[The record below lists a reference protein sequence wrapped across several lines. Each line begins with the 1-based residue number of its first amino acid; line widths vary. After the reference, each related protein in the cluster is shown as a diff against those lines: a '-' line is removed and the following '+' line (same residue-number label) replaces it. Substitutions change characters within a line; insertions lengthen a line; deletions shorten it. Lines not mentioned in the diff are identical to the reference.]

1 MTKKKA
7 AKGRKQEKGLRPS
20 SQPASTPPVGASSV
34 LPAQARLT
42 QIPQAA
48 PSAAKAD
55 AKPDRQEPGPAKK
68 FPIVGIGASAG
79 GLEAFTTFLKALPP
93 DTGMAFVL
101 IQHMDPTH
109 QSILD
114 RLLAKDT
121 VMPVTQVVDGMPVE
135 PNHVYVIPPNT
146 EMTISNGTLRLVG
159 RPVGTAGYHP
169 IDTFL
174 SALAEDQ
181 SVRAIGIILSGIA
194 SDGTKG
200 LQAIKAEGGITF
212 AQDEESA
219 KYSGMPRHAV
229 AAGCVDLVLP
239 PDKIAR
245 ELSRMI
251 LHPYLQIAPQAVESE
266 LSAGEDA
273 LRKVLR
279 LLRSSTG
286 VDFSNYKQTT
296 IQRRIARRMLVRRC
310 ETLGQY
316 AKYASDHPE
325 EVQALFEDVLIHVTG
340 FFRDPQVFEF
350 LKSSVFPR
358 LPAALEAGEPI
369 RIWVPGCSSGEEVY
383 SIAIT
388 LHEALGDMVSSTKVQ
403 MFGTDI
409 SDTDIRKARA
419 AFYSE
424 SAVADV
430 SPDRLRRFFVK
441 VEGGYQ
447 IAKPLRELCVFARH
461 DVTKDP
467 PFSHLDLISC
477 RNVLIYF
484 GSVFQKKVLNYFHY
498 ALKENGFLI
507 LGKSET
513 VSAAPDLFSL
523 DYRDANVYAKIA
535 SRTHPLTEFRRHE
548 PEQMAAAAI
557 AQLPAQGFDLRK
569 EAERIILER
578 YAPPA
583 FVINAGLQILHFQGD
598 TSPFL
603 KPVPGES
610 SFSLVK
616 LVRPELMLEIRTAI
630 HEAKQSGAA
639 ARHENIRFKRNGN
652 TNLVDLEVVP
662 VAGRAPKGENF
673 VVLLQDLRPANSS
686 KRPPVPRMKPRESD
700 QQIDQLKRDLALSQ
714 DNLRAVVEDQEAA
727 NEEVRAA
734 NEEILSSNEEL
745 QSTNEELETAKEE
758 LQSSNEELATLNDEL
773 QNRNLE
779 LSQTAS
785 DLNSLLNAVDI
796 PIVILGNDRCIRRFT
811 PAAQQLLN
819 LIPTDIGRPIVQIRP
834 NLQLPSLDQ
843 VAAEVIDTLHP
854 LEMEV
859 RDDNGH
865 WYLLRV
871 RPYKTAEN
879 LLEGILIAVIDIND
893 VKQLSTAIVETIA
906 EPLLVMDANLR
917 VITAN
922 PAFYE
927 KFQVSRAETEE
938 RPLFELGN
946 GQWDIP
952 QLRELLERVLPEK
965 KTVENFKVA
974 HEFPSIGRKTMLLNA
989 RQLHQDQTGSQK
1001 VLLAVEDVSQTK
1013 QP

>member
-1 MTKKKA
+1 MVNKKS
-7 AKGRKQEKGLRPS
+7 AKRKTPPKGLRPPL
-20 SQPASTPPVGASSV
+20 QPPAKPSGDGVGLLA
-34 LPAQARLT
+34 AQAKPT
-42 QIPQAA
+42 ETA
-48 PSAAKAD
+48 PVTATAAKAD
-55 AKPDRQEPGPAKK
+55 AKPDRQDASPAKS
-68 FPIVGIGASAG
+68 FPIVGIGSSAG
-79 GLEAFTTFLKALPP
+79 GLEAVTTFLKALSP

-109 QSILD
+109 QSLLD

-121 VMPVTQVVDGMPVE
+121 AMPVAQVVDRMPVE
-135 PNHVYVIPPNT
+135 PNHIYVIPPNT
-146 EMTISNGTLRLVG
+146 EMTISKGFLRLVG
-159 RPVGTAGYHP
+159 RPVGAAGFHP

-174 SALAEDQ
+174 GALAADQ
-181 SVRAIGIILSGIA
+181 SVRAIGIVLSGIG

-200 LQAIKAEGGITF
+200 LQGIKAEGGITF

-219 KYSGMPRHAV
+219 KYSGMPRQAV
-229 AAGCVDLVLP
+229 AAGCVDLILP

-266 LSAGEDA
+266 VSTGEDA
-273 LRKVLR
+273 LRRVLR
-279 LLRSSTG
+279 LLRSTTG
-286 VDFSNYKQTT
+286 VDFSNYKPTT
-296 IQRRIARRMLVRRC
+296 IQRRIARRMLVRQC

-316 AKYASDHPE
+316 AKYASEHPE
-325 EVQALFEDVLIHVTG
+325 EIQALFEDVLIHVTS
-340 FFRDPQVFEF
+340 FFRDPEIYAF

-358 LPAALEAGEPI
+358 IIATLDPSEPI

-383 SIAIT
+383 SIAIV
-388 LHEALGDMVSSTKVQ
+388 LYEVLGDAASSTKVQ
-403 MFGTDI
+403 IFGTDI
-409 SDTDIRKARA
+409 SETDIRKARA

-441 VEGGYQ
+441 MEGGYQ

-484 GSVFQKKVLNYFHY
+484 ASAFQKKVLNYFHY

-513 VSAAPDLFSL
+513 VSAAADLFNL
-523 DYRDANVYAKIA
+523 DYRDANVYMKIV
-535 SRTHPLTEFRRHE
+535 SRIHPLTEFRRSE
-548 PEQMAAAAI
+548 PEQMMAAAAV
-557 AQLPAQGFDLRK
+557 APLPGLGFDLRK
-569 EAERIILER
+569 ESERIILER

-603 KPVPGES
+603 RPVSGES

-630 HEAKQSGAA
+630 HEVRKSGAA
-639 ARHENIRFKRNGN
+639 VRHENIRFKRNGDA
-652 TNLVDLEVVP
+652 NLVDLEVVP
-662 VAGRAPKGENF
+662 VEGRAPKGENF
-673 VVLLQDLRPANSS
+673 VVLLQDLRPATLTR
-686 KRPPVPRMKPRESD
+686 KLPVPRMKPNEAD
-700 QQIDQLKRDLALSQ
+700 QEIDRLKRDLALSQ

-773 QNRNLE
+773 QNRNVE
-779 LSQTAS
+779 LTQTAG

-796 PIVILGNDRCIRRFT
+796 PIVILGNDRCLRRFT

-834 NLQLPSLDQ
+834 NLQLPSLDK
-843 VAAEVIDTLHP
+843 VASEVIDTGHP

-859 RDDNGH
+859 RDEQGH

-879 LLEGILIAVIDIND
+879 RLEGILIAVIDIND

-906 EPLLVMDANLR
+906 EPLLVMAADLR

-922 PAFYE
+922 PAFYQ
-927 KFQVSRAETEE
+927 KFQVSRQQTEG

-946 GQWDIP
+946 GQWNIP
-952 QLRELLERVLPEK
+952 RLRELLEQVLPEK
-965 KTVENFKVA
+965 KAVENFEVT

-989 RQLHQDQTGSQK
+989 RQLHQDQTGAQK
-1001 VLLAVEDVSQTK
+1001 VLLAIEDVSQTK
-1013 QP
+1013 

>member
-1 MTKKKA
+1 MLA
-7 AKGRKQEKGLRPS
+7 AQAK
-20 SQPASTPPVGASSV
+20 
-34 LPAQARLT
+34 PAQT
-42 QIPQAA
+42 TQAA
-48 PSAAKAD
+48 GSAARVD
-55 AKPDRQEPGPAKK
+55 AKPDRPEAGPAKN
-68 FPIVGIGASAG
+68 FPIAGIGASAG
-79 GLEAFTTFLKALPP
+79 GLEAFTIFLKALPP

-121 VMPVTQVVDGMPVE
+121 AMPVGQVVDRMPVE
-135 PNHVYVIPPNT
+135 PNHIYVIPPNT

-181 SVRAIGIILSGIA
+181 SVRAIGIILSGIG

-200 LQAIKAEGGITF
+200 LQAIKTEGGITF

-219 KYSGMPRHAV
+219 KYSGMPGHAV

-251 LHPYLQIAPQAVESE
+251 LHPYLKIAPQAVVSE

-316 AKYASDHPE
+316 AKYASEHPE
-325 EVQALFEDVLIHVTG
+325 EVKALFEDVLIHVTS
-340 FFRDPQVFEF
+340 FFRDPQIYEF

-358 LPAALEAGEPI
+358 ITGTHEPGEPI

-383 SIAIT
+383 SIAIA
-388 LHEALGDMVSSTKVQ
+388 LYEVLGDAASSTKVQ
-403 MFGTDI
+403 IFGTDI
-409 SDTDIRKARA
+409 SETDIRKARA

-430 SPDRLRRFFVK
+430 SADRLRRFFVK
-441 VEGGYQ
+441 MEGGYQ
-447 IAKPLRELCVFARH
+447 IVKPLRELCIFARH

-467 PFSHLDLISC
+467 PFSRLDLISC

-484 GSVFQKKVLNYFHY
+484 ASVFQKKVLNYFHY
-498 ALKENGFLI
+498 ALRENGFLI

-513 VSAAPDLFSL
+513 VSAAADLFNL
-523 DYRDANVYAKIA
+523 DYREANVYTKIA
-535 SRTHPLTEFRRHE
+535 SRTHPLTEFRRQE
-548 PEQMAAAAI
+548 PEQMMAAAAI
-557 AQLPAQGFDLRK
+557 APLPVPGFDLRK
-569 EAERIILER
+569 EAERIILDR

-583 FVINAGLQILHFQGD
+583 FVINAGLQIVHFQGD

-610 SFSLVK
+610 SFNLVK

-630 HEAKQSGAA
+630 HEAKKFGAA
-639 ARHENIRFKRNGN
+639 AHRDNIRFKRNGS

-662 VAGRAPKGENF
+662 VAGRAVRGENF
-673 VVLLQDLRPANSS
+673 VVLLQDLRPATLI
-686 KRPPVPRMKPRESD
+686 KKPPVPRIKPTEAD
-700 QQIDQLKRDLALSQ
+700 QQIEQLKCDLVLSQ
-714 DNLRAVVEDQEAA
+714 ENLRAVVEDQEAA

-796 PIVILGNDRCIRRFT
+796 PIVILGNDRCLRRFT
-811 PAAQQLLN
+811 PTAQQLLN
-819 LIPTDIGRPIVQIRP
+819 LLPTDIGRPIVQIRP
-834 NLQLPSLDQ
+834 NLELPSLDQ
-843 VAAEVIDTLHP
+843 VAAEVIDTLRP

-859 RDDNGH
+859 RDENGH

-879 LLEGILIAVIDIND
+879 RLEGILIAVIDIND

-906 EPLLVMDANLR
+906 EPVLVMDAELR

-922 PAFYE
+922 PAFYQ
-927 KFQVSRAETEE
+927 KFQVSHQETEKH
-938 RPLFELGN
+938 PIFELGN
-946 GQWDIP
+946 GQWNIP
-952 QLRELLERVLPEK
+952 RLRELLEQVLPEK
-965 KTVENFKVA
+965 KAVENFEVT

-989 RQLHQDQTGSQK
+989 RQLHQDKTGTQK
-1001 VLLAVEDVSQTK
+1001 VLLAIEDVS
-1013 QP
+1013 